1 MAVQEVDIRFGD
13 IAPGETPIRLLSRED
28 DGDDGDHDDG
38 DEEEA
43 DLEDYNDDPIA
54 RRNTEWNSKVQDES
68 IAAWIGEEEYNEKAE
83 KEDEENKEDK
93 VEAAEA
99 ADEEAEEA
107 EEEEEEDDEE
117 EEEDD
122 DDDDDDEDVKYFQ
135 KFNRDTD
142 QRKKLMKFHEN
153 EFHKQP
159 IDEVY
164 VACQVKR
171 VKAEEETGAATTTTA
186 AKARIISHSRSKGG
200 GGVSKKW
207 VVAPT
212 DERHKTCPWV
222 TKFEKTRIIG
232 ERVMQLNAGAE
243 ALFDCRGEL
252 DSYKIAIQEFELRL
266 LPFIIKRP
274 LPNGTCEFWKLS
286 DLEY

>member
-1 MAVQEVDIRFGD
+1 
-13 IAPGETPIRLLSRED
+13 
-28 DGDDGDHDDG
+28 
-38 DEEEA
+38 
-43 DLEDYNDDPIA
+43 
-54 RRNTEWNSKVQDES
+54 
-68 IAAWIGEEEYNEKAE
+68 
-83 KEDEENKEDK
+83 
-93 VEAAEA
+93 
-99 ADEEAEEA
+99 
-107 EEEEEEDDEE
+107 
-117 EEEDD
+117 
-122 DDDDDDEDVKYFQ
+122 
-135 KFNRDTD
+135 
-142 QRKKLMKFHEN
+142 MKFHEN

-171 VKAEEETGAATTTTA
+171 AEMATTRVNTASGVESTTTKGT
-186 AKARIISHSRSKGG
+186 KARSSRSKCGG
-200 GGVSKKW
+200 GGGGGGGGLAKKW
-207 VVAPT
+207 IVSPA

-243 ALFDCRGEL
+243 ALFDCRGEI

-274 LPNGTCEFWKLS
+274 LPNGTCEFWKLC